1 MADNELLFLKASSKA
16 RAVLQTGSAVTV
28 TFEPYQY
35 TQLETNQVRVMNIA
49 VEPLTGFL
57 VCHFD
62 VRDLASSQG
71 AYIAIS
77 YCWGDPKPAHRVL
90 CSNGQSLLVTESAA
104 EIMKFVIPRNPT
116 DFFWIDQLCI
126 NQADPVEKAAQVSVM
141 GQIYSLTK
149 QVVAWMGRGDRSS
162 KRAIAFVR
170 MLSGQI
176 EDLEREG
183 LQPTRASLKS
193 LPGRVR
199 NDVPQLKAS
208 RKWSALSHLLG
219 NPWFERV
226 WVMQEVIMAC
236 AKTSHTASGESHILL
251 SFEKCSIDFDG
262 LAKVLE
268 VIENCDL
275 DSELCYYRQNKDRS
289 IERGITPRGLEAI
302 KTFSTSRE
310 FKSRGIPI
318 LFNFVLSHAWHFK
331 ASNDRD
337 KLYAVMAFA
346 DEIPDASLRPNYEST
361 VEDVYTAWATALLK
375 RDDNYPLLLHMSGI
389 GLQRSLLALPSWVP
403 DFSSASPE
411 VLRGFTL
418 KRSVLGGR
426 YLASGTNEKTEIGF
440 DLLSPTLRFQGI
452 QIDAVS
458 VVWRPPSSGMR
469 YPWYHNLNSPRSSIP
484 ARAYYRSLLQW
495 MDDIESFLET
505 PSPDLRPDK
514 SLPRDILWQTMIGE
528 YPSSEAPIDSSFS
541 QAFKCWYHSQR
552 VMAGKNDFRLIPA
565 RQRQPDFYDQAQKF
579 ENLISES
586 SKDRSVF
593 GITQKRLVGHGPEG
607 LLLGDIVCIV
617 KGASTPFL
625 LRPDKDNMKS
635 DRLGSK
641 RWRLVGSC
649 FVHGLMYGEGLRM
662 GELEEF
668 VIV

>member
-1 MADNELLFLKASSKA
+1 MADNELLFLKAPSKA
-16 RAVLQTGSAVTV
+16 RAVLQTGPAVTV
-28 TFEPYQY
+28 TFEHYQY
-35 TQLETNQVRVMNIA
+35 TQLETNQVRVMSIS

-57 VCHFD
+57 VCDFD

-71 AYIAIS
+71 SYRAIS
-77 YCWGDPKPAHRVL
+77 YCWGDPNPAHRVL

-104 EIMKFVIPRNPT
+104 EIMKFVVPHNPT

-141 GQIYSLTK
+141 GEIYSFTK

-162 KRAIAFVR
+162 KSAIAFVG
-170 MLSGQI
+170 MLFGEM
-176 EDLEREG
+176 EDLERKG
-183 LQPTRASLKS
+183 FQPTRASLKS

-199 NDVPQLKAS
+199 NDVSQMKAS
-208 RKWSALSHLLG
+208 RKWSALSHLLR

-236 AKTSHTASGESHILL
+236 AKTSYTVSGKSHILL
-251 SFEKCSIDFDG
+251 SFEKCSIDFDW

-268 VIENCDL
+268 VIEKCDL
-275 DSELCYYRQNKDRS
+275 DSELCYSCQNKDRS
-289 IERGITPRGLEAI
+289 IERGITPWGLEAI
-302 KTFSTSRE
+302 KTFSTFRE
-310 FKSRGIPI
+310 FKSKGTPI

-375 RDDNYPLLLHMSGI
+375 RNDNNPVLLHMSGI

-411 VLRGFTL
+411 VLWGSTVKTSVRG
-418 KRSVLGGR
+418 GH
-426 YLASGTNEKTEIGF
+426 YLASGTNEKTEIGV

-452 QIDAVS
+452 KIDTVS
-458 VVWRPPSSGMR
+458 VVWRPPSSGKS
-469 YPWYHNLNSPRSSIP
+469 YPWYHSLNSPQSSTP

-505 PSPDLRPDK
+505 PSPDLRRDK

-541 QAFKCWYHSQR
+541 LAFKCWYHSQR

-565 RQRQPDFYDQAQKF
+565 IQRQPDFYDQAQKF

-586 SKDRSVF
+586 SKDRPVF
-593 GITQKRLVGHGPEG
+593 GLTQKRLVGHGPKG
-607 LLLGDIVCIV
+607 LLLGDVVCIV
-617 KGASTPFL
+617 KGAITPFL
-625 LRPDKDNMKS
+625 LRPHTDNMES
-635 DRLGSK
+635 DRLGSR
-641 RWRLVGSC
+641 RWKLVGS
-649 FVHGLMYGEGLRM
+649 
-662 GELEEF
+662 
-668 VIV
+668 